1 MIAFGPV
8 PSRRLGQS
16 LGINNIPPKVCSY
29 DCVYCQVGPTTH
41 EAMYRREFY
50 PPEEIFNA
58 VNQKVKQV
66 KAAGGKI
73 DYLTFVPDGEPT
85 LDIHLG
91 KAIELLRPLSIKIA
105 VISNASLLWKENVR
119 QELALADLVS
129 LKMDAVE
136 ETAWRKVNRPNARL
150 AMDKVLDGA
159 LRFSQQ
165 FQGELITETML
176 VKGVNDGKSQLR
188 AVAAFLKKIKP
199 AMAYIGIPTRPPS
212 ETWVQPPDE
221 QRLTEAY
228 EIFTAQLDKVEYLIG
243 FPEDTF
249 TVSGDVLKD
258 LLDITSVHPMR
269 ESEVLE
275 FLKKGGADEAQLKEL
290 LDRDQLVRVVHEG
303 EPFYVRKLQFEYS

>member
-41 EAMYRREFY
+41 EAIARREFY
-50 PPEEIFNA
+50 PPEEISAA
-58 VNQKVKQV
+58 VKQKVERV

-73 DYLTFVPDGEPT
+73 DFLTFVPDGEPT

-91 KAIELLRPLSIKIA
+91 ATIKLLRPLGIKIA
-105 VISNASLLWKENVR
+105 VISNASLLWRKEVR
-119 QELALADLVS
+119 QELGTADLVS

-136 ETAWRKVNRPNARL
+136 ETAWRKVNRPNAKL

-159 LRFSQQ
+159 VKFSQG

-188 AVAAFLKKIKP
+188 AVAAFLKKLQP

-221 QRLTEAY
+221 QRLTEAH
-228 EIFTAQLDKVEYLIG
+228 EIFSTQLDKVEYLIG

-275 FLKKGGADEAQLKEL
+275 FLKKGGVDKGKLKEL
-290 LDRDQLVRVVHEG
+290 LDQDQLVRVVHEE